1 MTTTPP
7 CTGKWDLFDSTDPRK
22 HTEARALCASCP
34 MLQECYERLQLSL
47 QVDTSARP
55 RGTWA
60 GMLLG
65 RGSESLVDRRDRVAR
80 EDAIYSEREALD
92 AHNAYSRG
100 ERGAWAVIGHRVWDR
115 RYRRRRHQQQEVA

>member
-1 MTTTPP
+1 VTTIPP
-7 CTGKWDLFDSTDPRK
+7 CAGKWSLFDSTEPRNHAK
-22 HTEARALCASCP
+22 ARALCAACP
-34 MLQECYERLQLSL
+34 VILECYERLQLSL

-60 GMLLG
+60 GMLIG
-65 RGSESLVDRRDRVAR
+65 RAAESVVDRRERIAR

-100 ERGAWAVIGHRVWDR
+100 ERGAWAITGHRVWDR
-115 RYRRRRHQQQEVA
+115 RYRRRRNQQEAAA